1 MEAVGQKVCLG
12 SSQKAGEPG
21 SSRPSKRVAGEDGN
35 AGDFWTM
42 EGHGCLTKGFGVALD
57 TLEGAVL
64 SGYNC
69 QGFRD

>member
-1 MEAVGQKVCLG
+1 MEVVGQKVCLG

-21 SSRPSKRVAGEDGN
+21 SSHLSKRVAGEDGN
-35 AGDFWTM
+35 TGDFWTM
-42 EGHGCLTKGFGVALD
+42 EGHGYLAKGSGVALG
-57 TLEGAVL
+57 TLEGAVP